1 MIEKIKNAFN
11 SFGDKIGVSGT
22 AVGIAVLTVLVLLLA
37 LVIFLIV
44 KHAKKSKKT
53 AETATAVALDTETEK
68 KAENKAESEPESEPA
83 NKQDNE
89 ANSEP
94 ENKPQTPAETALPAQ
109 EKEKPAAAP
118 AAESDTANAAKE
130 KAASDTETKPSAK
143 KTAAKKTA
151 QGEKYAA
158 TAKPSRR
165 MLGKWRV
172 VIKGEN
178 AYIAALSA
186 SNGEV
191 MLTSEIYSTEEGA
204 RNGVGTIIKGVET
217 GNFVIYRDKGGDY
230 YYKLKSAGNRL
241 LCVGEIYKTKDAC
254 EKAVQSVK
262 RIAKDSPVA
271 TGVAEGERF
280 IPYVPAKVVA
290 PAKGRAGKWK
300 IEQSENG
307 GFSAKLYAN
316 NGQIMLS
323 TEEVASRKT
332 AEKAVES
339 VRKNCAEGNF
349 YIDKDKFGRFYY
361 KLHNAQR
368 SVICTGETY
377 DTVDGVVSAIESV
390 RRFAAYAEIN
400 N

>member
-1 MIEKIKNAFN
+1 MIEKVKSAFN
-11 SFGDKIGVSGT
+11 SVGEKIGVSGT

-44 KHAKKSKKT
+44 KGAKKSKKSNQ
-53 AETATAVALDTETEK
+53 AAKSATAVAVESETEK
-68 KAENKAESEPESEPA
+68 TAENESESKPES
-83 NKQDNE
+83 K
-89 ANSEP
+89 P
-94 ENKPQTPAETALPAQ
+94 ETPAETALPAQ
-109 EKEKPAAAP
+109 EKPAAPAVPAAPADPAAA
-118 AAESDTANAAKE
+118 SDTANVATE
-130 KAASDTETKPSAK
+130 KGASETENKPVAK
-143 KTAAKKTA
+143 KIPAKKTA
-151 QGEKYAA
+151 QADKTAA
-158 TAKPSRR
+158 AAKPSKR

-172 VIKGEN
+172 IIKGEN

-191 MLTSEIYSTEEGA
+191 MLTSEIYSTEDGA
-204 RNGVGTIIKGVET
+204 RNGVATIIKGVET

-254 EKAVQSVK
+254 EKAAQSVK

-271 TGVAEGERF
+271 PGVAEGERF
-280 IPYVPAKVVA
+280 ISYVPAEVAA
-290 PAKGRAGKWK
+290 PAKGRTGKWK

-390 RRFAAYAEIN
+390 RRFAAYAELN

>member
-1 MIEKIKNAFN
+1 MIEKVKNAFN
-11 SFGDKIGVSGT
+11 SFGEKIGVSGT
-22 AVGIAVLTVLVLLLA
+22 AVGIAVLTILVLLLA

-44 KHAKKSKKT
+44 KHAKKSKKANKT
-53 AETATAVALDTETEK
+53 AKSVTAVAVESETEK
-68 KAENKAESEPESEPA
+68 TAENKPENA
-83 NKQDNE
+83 
-89 ANSEP
+89 

-109 EKEKPAAAP
+109 KTEKPAPP
-118 AAESDTANAAKE
+118 AAASETKNAAKE
-130 KAASDTETKPSAK
+130 KTASDTEKKPTAK
-143 KTAAKKTA
+143 KTPPKKTA
-151 QGEKYAA
+151 QAEKTAA
-158 TAKPSRR
+158 PAKSPRR

-178 AYIAALSA
+178 AYIAVLSA

-191 MLTSEIYSTEEGA
+191 MLTSEIYSTEDGA
-204 RNGVGTIIKGVET
+204 RNGVATIIKGVET

-254 EKAVQSVK
+254 EKAAQSVK
-262 RIAKDSPVA
+262 RIAKDSPVEP
-271 TGVAEGERF
+271 GVAEGERF
-280 IPYVPAKVVA
+280 IAYVPAEVVA

-316 NGQIMLS
+316 NGQIMLT

-390 RRFAAYAEIN
+390 RRFAAYAELTN
-400 N
+400 